1 MAGFKNIETIEQALD
16 EGASVEATAHH
27 FGLSRAEVTE
37 CSRRR
42 DNARK
47 AKALRQAALDQ
58 RKKRKEEAMKFF
70 WQNKLP
76 KGPDLREG
84 LEWSEHEY
92 ALLQGLINIGKVS
105 AASRVL
111 RRSQEDI
118 DQAVVGLGRR
128 ARLRLREEEKTK
140 NRTASE
146 ARIALYQRVKEAE
159 IKAKWGE
166 LQEARRAPSRE
177 TLQPIARK
185 LKLTHAENITINGKN
200 YTRLLDQATAIVRA
214 RIEIVAAI
222 GK

>member
-47 AKALRQAALDQ
+47 AKALRRAALDQ

-92 ALLQGLINIGKVS
+92 ALLRGLANIGKVS
-105 AASRVL
+105 AASRAL
-111 RRSQEDI
+111 GRSPDDIHKAMKELDRR
-118 DQAVVGLGRR
+118 AVV
-128 ARLRLREEEKTK
+128 LREEKRIAAE
-140 NRTASE
+140 NRE
-146 ARIALYQRVKEAE
+146 ARYQRMKEAE

-200 YTRLLDQATAIVRA
+200 YTRLLDQAMRIVRA

>member
-1 MAGFKNIETIEQALD
+1 MAGFRQNETIEQALD
-16 EGASVEATAHH
+16 KGAPIGSIAEY

-47 AKALRQAALDQ
+47 AKALRRAALDQ

-128 ARLRLREEEKTK
+128 ARLREEEKTK

-146 ARIALYQRVKEAE
+146 ARIALYQRVKEAK

-200 YTRLLDQATAIVRA
+200 YTRLLDQAMRIVRA

>member
-1 MAGFKNIETIEQALD
+1 MIGVWHNETIEQALD
-16 EGASVEATAHH
+16 KGAPIGVIAAH

-47 AKALRQAALDQ
+47 AKALRRAALDQ

-128 ARLRLREEEKTK
+128 ARLREEEKTK

-200 YTRLLDQATAIVRA
+200 YTRLLDQAMRIVRA